1 MGRYALQ
8 RAVGTAFVLFG
19 VIIITFVITH
29 AVPADPARVAAGLQA
44 TPEQVEALRRQMG
57 LDQPIY
63 TQLARYLRSLA
74 SGSLGTSFV
83 SNRPVSKDLLL
94 YFPATLE
101 LVVVATIMFLG
112 LGLPLGIYL
121 TISRSRVARFLT
133 RAFAV
138 TGMGVPAFWLGLMF
152 QILFYAKLNWLPPSG
167 RIAGTPP
174 ATVTGF
180 YLVDSLIAGNL
191 TVFGSALTHLILPA
205 LTLAANR
212 FGVTVRLTNAQLTHV
227 LREDYIRTARAKGQD
242 ESNVIRRHAL
252 RNALIPVTTMTG
264 LQLGW
269 MLGGTVLVETVFS
282 WPGLGQY
289 AFFSIAAFDFRAVI
303 AVTILLSACF
313 AVINLITDF
322 IYLVLDPRI
331 TV

>member
-1 MGRYALQ
+1 MGRYVLQ
-8 RAVGTAFVLFG
+8 RVVGTGFVLLG

-44 TPEQVEALRRQMG
+44 TPEQVEALRKDMG
-57 LDQPIY
+57 LDLPIY
-63 TQLARYLRSLA
+63 VQLGRYLRDLA
-74 SGSLGTSFV
+74 RGSLGTSFV
-83 SNRPVSKDLLL
+83 SNRPVARDLRL

-101 LVVVATIMFLG
+101 LVVVATLMFLG
-112 LGLPLGIYL
+112 LGLPLGVFL
-121 TISRSRVARFLT
+121 TTSRSGVARFLI
-133 RAFAV
+133 RVLAV
-138 TGMGVPAFWLGLMF
+138 TGMGVPPFWLGLMV
-152 QILFYAKLNWLPPSG
+152 QLLFYARLNWLPPTG

-174 ATVTGF
+174 PTVTGLF
-180 YLVDSLIAGNL
+180 LVDSLLAGNL
-191 TVFGSALTHLILPA
+191 VAFGSSVTHLILPA

-212 FGVTVRLTNAQLTHV
+212 FGVTVRMTSAQLAQE
-227 LREDYIRTARAKGQD
+227 LREDYVRTARAKGLG
-242 ESNVIRRHAL
+242 SHTVVRKHAL

-322 IYLVLDPRI
+322 VYMLLDPRI
-331 TV
+331 RV